1 MRGYS
6 CMLEVIC
13 HYWRQTFK
21 FLRKLK
27 LVKLWVIQA
36 DFEKEEN

>member
-13 HYWRQTFK
+13 RYWRQTFK